1 MEQNI
6 SVFGHMSSGETVYS
20 VKLRNHFLSCEVIT
34 YGATLRTLLVP
45 DRDGKST
52 DIVLGY
58 DTLEGYISGAIEKSM
73 NVVNLDSLARAIE
86 DLANRPIR
94 LNVNGR
100 EVALATA
107 GDFDSVNGLRTT
119 FTGRGLVLE

>member
-58 DTLEGYISGAIEKSM
+58 DTLEEYLTGGCYFGAT
-73 NVVNLDSLARAIE
+73 VGRV
-86 DLANRPIR
+86 ANRIADGNFE
-94 LNVNGR
+94 LNGKTYSLPSNDGNSHHHGGPFGFSHRV
-100 EVALATA
+100 
-107 GDFDSVNGLRTT
+107 
-119 FTGRGLVLE
+119 